1 MKSQLLLIAI
11 FLFIPSFLLAQSE
24 KLIELESSI
33 DSLKDEDK
41 YGVIIEVA
49 EEYINYQPEKSLYYL
64 NSLIEEIGK
73 PSKKDYKKGV
83 LLSDAYYSL
92 GQTYLTLSEGKEA
105 EYAFLQSFNLAKK
118 YDYTYGKDR
127 SEKMLN
133 DLGISTGTWWDR
145 QKNNINNLQ
154 INEKF
159 KSATEELQE
168 SAKNIG
174 ENIKETRID
183 KLDEQ
188 AQEEHSNKNYY
199 SAIKSYQKALV
210 LSKELNNKQNVFDHY
225 LLLADLYKEV
235 GNTNFAV
242 QHYDSAIFLVKSWP
256 TKSGDNLLV
265 DSLNQIKNQL
275 KNKLHPNASIA
286 IAPEKIN
293 AKPLTI
299 DTTNALENEILIS
312 VNKLEESKKKIA
324 SLDEDFKKSV
334 EKGDYEKALQYKELY
349 FASQLKLARDSIEI
363 DNLQNQKRI
372 QEYEIN
378 EQKNLIEQERK
389 TKIYLGS
396 IAALVGFLA
405 IAMYYLFITKKKSHK
420 NLQST
425 YKELEDTH
433 KELKSAQTKLVE
445 SEKMASLG
453 QLTAGIAHEINN
465 PINFV
470 TSNINPIK
478 KDIEDLREFYKA
490 FNKYQSQSADKI
502 PAELMLLKEELEIDF
517 LFTEIDELLN
527 GVEEGAVRT
536 KKIVESFRSFARLD
550 EEGFK
555 QVDIES
561 SVNSTLSL
569 LKNKIEDK
577 INIETE
583 LSELPKIECQPG
595 KLNQLLF
602 HILNNSV
609 QAIEACKLLG
619 NKGLINVSGWIQDEE
634 TLFLSIRD
642 NGIGIE
648 ECIKSKVFDPFFTT
662 KNVGEGKGLGLSI
675 AYGIMQ
681 EHCGDISFE
690 SVVGDSSFTEFQISI
705 PVKHT
710 HTKSEY
716 VPQGIDS
723 IV

>member
-1 MKSQLLLIAI
+1 MLWH
-11 FLFIPSFLLAQSE
+11 
-24 KLIELESSI
+24 SSRI
-33 DSLKDEDK
+33 KQ
-41 YGVIIEVA
+41 
-49 EEYINYQPEKSLYYL
+49 YQFR
-64 NSLIEEIGK
+64 G
-73 PSKKDYKKGV
+73 
-83 LLSDAYYSL
+83 
-92 GQTYLTLSEGKEA
+92 
-105 EYAFLQSFNLAKK
+105 
-118 YDYTYGKDR
+118 
-127 SEKMLN
+127 
-133 DLGISTGTWWDR
+133 
-145 QKNNINNLQ
+145 
-154 INEKF
+154 
-159 KSATEELQE
+159 
-168 SAKNIG
+168 
-174 ENIKETRID
+174 
-183 KLDEQ
+183 
-188 AQEEHSNKNYY
+188 
-199 SAIKSYQKALV
+199 
-210 LSKELNNKQNVFDHY
+210 
-225 LLLADLYKEV
+225 
-235 GNTNFAV
+235 
-242 QHYDSAIFLVKSWP
+242 
-256 TKSGDNLLV
+256 
-265 DSLNQIKNQL
+265 
-275 KNKLHPNASIA
+275 HPNASIA
-286 IAPEKIN
+286 VNPQKVN
-293 AKPLTI
+293 AKPLSI
-299 DTTNALENEILIS
+299 DTTHSNALENEILIS

-389 TKIYLGS
+389 TKIYLVS

-433 KELKSAQTKLVE
+433 KELKSAQTKLIE
-445 SEKMASLG
+445 TEKMASLG

-478 KDIEDLREFYKA
+478 KDIEDLKEFYKA

-517 LFTEIDELLN
+517 LFTEIDDLLN

-555 QVDIES
+555 QVDIEG

-569 LKNKIEDK
+569 LKNKIDEK
-577 INIETE
+577 IKIETE

-602 HILNNSV
+602 HMLNNAV
-609 QAIEACKLLG
+609 QAIEACKS
-619 NKGLINVSGWIQDEE
+619 NKKAGLIKITGWIEDEK

-642 NGIGIE
+642 NGIGIDD
-648 ECIKSKVFDPFFTT
+648 CIKSKIFDPFFTT
-662 KNVGEGKGLGLSI
+662 KEVGEGKGLGLSI
-675 AYGIMQ
+675 TYGIIQ
-681 EHCGDISFE
+681 EHQGTIDFE
-690 SVVGDSSFTEFQISI
+690 SQVGDNSYTEFHISI
-705 PVKHT
+705 PAKQQHF
-710 HTKSEY
+710 KSE
-716 VPQGIDS
+716 PLTQDIDS
-723 IV
+723 LV